1 MKQKIVLLLGIILF
15 AVFCVSCS
23 DSNSETYKV
32 TAKSGL
38 KVKETPS
45 GAQIATLPYGE
56 KVEVLEIADGW
67 AKINY
72 SGQDAYIN
80 AKYISK
86 VESGTYRV
94 TADSGLKVKATP
106 NGANIGTLAHGE
118 EIDVIDISNGW
129 AKFEY
134 SGQEAYVS
142 AKYLYKSEYSDGDRF
157 GLWVIIIGFVLL
169 GGGGTAAAVHLK
181 KDGTPDMRFKSNR

>member
-1 MKQKIVLLLGIILF
+1 MRRFLLLCILF
-15 AVFCVSCS
+15 IATFCCSCG
-23 DSNSETYKV
+23 DDNTYKV

-38 KVKETPS
+38 KVKGTPT
-45 GAQIATLPYGE
+45 GAQIATLPHGE
-56 KVEVLEIADGW
+56 QVEVLEIADGW

-72 SGQDAYIN
+72 SGQDAYIS

-86 VESGTYRV
+86 VESGTYYV

-106 NGANIGTLAHGE
+106 NGANIGTLAHGD

-129 AKFEY
+129 AKFDY

-142 AKYLYKSEYSDGDRF
+142 AKYLHKSEYSDGDRF
-157 GLWVIIIGFVLL
+157 WLWVIIIGFVLL
-169 GGGGTAAAVHLK
+169 GGGGTVVHLK

>member
-1 MKQKIVLLLGIILF
+1 MKQKIITLLSIILLV
-15 AVFCVSCS
+15 VFCTSCS

-45 GAQIATLPYGE
+45 GAKIATLPYGE
-56 KVEVLEIADGW
+56 QVDVIEIADGW

-86 VESGTYRV
+86 VESGTYTV
-94 TADSGLKVKATP
+94 NNKSGLKVKATP
-106 NGANIGTLAHGE
+106 NGTNIGTLDYGD

-142 AKYLYKSEYSDGDRF
+142 AKDLDKNSSTGD
-157 GLWVIIIGFVLL
+157 VILGAILLIGFVLL
-169 GGGGTAAAVHLK
+169 CGGGTAAVVHLK

>member
-1 MKQKIVLLLGIILF
+1 MKQKIITLLSIILL
-15 AVFCVSCS
+15 AVFCTSCS

-45 GAQIATLPYGE
+45 GEQIATLPYGE
-56 KVEVLEIADGW
+56 QVEVLEIADGW

-72 SGQDAYIN
+72 SEQDAYIN

-86 VESGTYRV
+86 VESGTYTVNTRP
-94 TADSGLKVKATP
+94 GIKVKATP
-106 NGANIGTLAHGE
+106 NGVNIGTLAYGD

-142 AKYLYKSEYSDGDRF
+142 AKDLYKNKYSTGDGIS
-157 GLWVIIIGFVLL
+157 LWIILIGFILL